1 MEMEADD
8 RGLWCRVLK
17 SKYDG
22 RYHENAST
30 WWKDLFSICY
40 ESGSSDWF
48 DNSIRRKMG
57 DGNSTPFW
65 SVDWSGHGAL
75 KERFPR
81 LFNLSNQQQARVSE
95 VGLWEDGVWQ
105 WKLEWRRPLFGR
117 ELGMYD
123 HLIPWLS
130 GFTPCAGQP
139 DRWAWVKENSGVFT
153 VSSAY
158 DILRGEFEDLE
169 GKEVYTNLWATK
181 APSNL
186 IALAW
191 KVLLNRVQTKINL
204 RRRNALPPSVP
215 TTCVLCLQQEES
227 SSHLF
232 FSCPLSSKLWK
243 QVYGWFGLCTVLPD
257 NGEDHFSQHVIGN
270 KKMDNIYRMIWVAT
284 VASIWSLRNRIVFK
298 DGIANIEGIL
308 ESIQYQTWLWCKV
321 KVGGFYYS
329 IFEWTMN
336 PLVCLN
342 SVNS

>member
-1 MEMEADD
+1 MEMETDD

-57 DGNSTPFW
+57 DGNRTHFW

-81 LFNLSNQQQARVSE
+81 LFNLLNQQQARVSE

-123 HLIPWLS
+123 HLIPWLP

-158 DILRGEFEDLE
+158 DILRREFEDLE
-169 GKEVYTNLWATK
+169 
-181 APSNL
+181 
-186 IALAW
+186 
-191 KVLLNRVQTKINL
+191 
-204 RRRNALPPSVP
+204 
-215 TTCVLCLQQEES
+215 
-227 SSHLF
+227 
-232 FSCPLSSKLWK
+232 
-243 QVYGWFGLCTVLPD
+243 VLPD

-342 SVNS
+342 SINS